1 VGNVPPRTA
10 LLALVVFAFVFAG
23 FGGFVQPP
31 DAAAATP
38 TRAERTLLHAINDA
52 RAAHGARRL
61 SVAGTLQ
68 TYSHRWASYLLRAN
82 AFYHGSLG
90 YSVRENIAWLTC
102 RSGWARTIVRMWLNS
117 SAHRSALLD
126 RTARRIGV
134 GVATGRWSGW
144 SCVRMAV
151 ARFR

>member
-38 TRAERTLLHAINDA
+38 TRAERTLIHAINDA

-61 SVAGTLQ
+61 RVGSTIQ
-68 TYSHRWASYLLRAN
+68 TSAHRWAAYLQAKD
-82 AFYHGSLG
+82 AFYHGG
-90 YSVRENIAWLTC
+90 VGPGVRENIAWLTC

-117 SAHRSALLD
+117 SAHRPALLD
-126 RTARRIGV
+126 RTAWRIGV
-134 GVATGRWSGW
+134 GVSTGRWNGW
-144 SCVRMAV
+144 SCVRVAV